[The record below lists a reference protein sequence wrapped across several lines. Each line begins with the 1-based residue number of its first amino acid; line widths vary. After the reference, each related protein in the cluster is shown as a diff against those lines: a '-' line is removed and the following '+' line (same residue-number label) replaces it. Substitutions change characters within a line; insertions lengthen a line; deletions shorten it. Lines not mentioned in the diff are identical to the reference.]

1 MFNIFDENIIEITRG
16 NSAVIDITPIDTDTG
31 APFKLSE
38 GDRVLFTLKS
48 KRGTK
53 VFQKVLTNA
62 DYESEEDDSLN
73 LELAPEDTIDLI
85 SGEYFYD
92 CLLLTDDN
100 QAATFISSTLIIKEA
115 IGLYTDTLEG
125 GGSNG

>member
-1 MFNIFDENIIEITRG
+1 VFNIFDENIIEITRG
-16 NSAVIDITPIDTDTG
+16 NSAIIDITPIDTDTG
-31 APFKLSE
+31 APYKLSE

-85 SGEYFYD
+85 SGEYLYD
-92 CLLLTDDN
+92 CLLITKDI

-115 IGLYTDTLEG
+115 IGLYTDPEEDG
-125 GGSNG
+125 DSDG